1 VWWAA
6 RAMSMRSAQEVLE
19 DHLNLRQQGS
29 VELDVSRN
37 YAEDVRHLSA
47 EGVRVGHDGV
57 RAAARE
63 LLARLP
69 EPKLAQVRQ
78 LVDGEVAFIEWTAEG
93 RDRYVLDGVETFV
106 IRDGLI
112 RVQTVHYTVCRGSH
126 P

>member
-1 VWWAA
+1 
-6 RAMSMRSAQEVLE
+6 MSMRSAREVLE

-69 EPKLAQVRQ
+69 EPKLGQVRQ
-78 LVDGEVAFIEWTAEG
+78 LVDGEIAFIEWTAEG

-112 RVQTVHYTVCRGSH
+112 RVQTVHYTVCRGPH